1 MRKHWPKLFRHIL
14 LLIILHG
21 ASTLFAQELE
31 LEQVPGPIASE
42 AFDLHIDKNG
52 LLWIAHN
59 GGISSYDGRN
69 YRHYN
74 NPEQISPSMSGICE
88 DSRGRIWCHNF
99 YGQVW
104 YVEKGQ
110 LKLLREYEY
119 EKEPY
124 FPRMELWQD
133 LLLIPSTR
141 GLFIFDTKTEKGKYI
156 TLSTGVSGVAILQ
169 DHAILLSST
178 GKNNSLKH
186 KWYSFN
192 KKDESVQLIHE
203 VKGYQSR
210 GPIILQKTVVN
221 NQIFIVQNPETY
233 VTRSFLRDRLLIR
246 NDSVHFGTFVNT
258 VTEDRGAVWI
268 HGKTHSSTW
277 DRSITIAGKNLSDI
291 VTDQQGNCWA
301 ASLSFGLLRVKKTA
315 PLRLEELLGVSPLNH
330 ITTVLN
336 SGYKNYI
343 IAGTATGEV
352 IAFNAENFIPVHR
365 FDFGSGG
372 SIERL
377 FRGKNGE
384 VYIASSVGVHSYN
397 PATKRISNTLT
408 GVTAKDVYID
418 EKRLIVATSTHLFWK
433 PLSQSSL
440 SEALRLINQQFPSL
454 SMKDTLQG
462 FLQKSPLRSNGA
474 CLINDSVFF
483 NSTKV
488 GVFKTTPS
496 GSQQLY
502 LNGRPVYASGI
513 LPNNNKLLI
522 SSFTEGLLLWEND
535 SIRKIT
541 GPGNRILYG
550 ISKLKKAGN
559 QIFVFAQSGL
569 FIYNPVSNELIHC
582 ALPGFEDSDIID
594 LEFINNNYFLVTRKG
609 AFFVSGLFK
618 KQRNN
623 TTITSLYCLVNNTD
637 TVLSEKFTL
646 SHNQNNL
653 SFHFTFPWYGSI
665 SQIDLVYR
673 LNLSHK
679 SDTTWQ
685 YASSSLD
692 YLNLPALEPGDYML
706 EMKFKNNY
714 SREESKSI
722 KWRFTITPPW
732 WKSSWFLFAV
742 LIAASLLIY
751 LWIKNRFR
759 QKLILQQQAYEK
771 KWAVEQ
777 ERNRISK
784 EMHDDIGAG
793 LSGISLLTEITKAET
808 NDPKTAR
815 DLEKVTISLGEIAG
829 RMKEVIWSLTTSND
843 NLSSLFSF
851 LQKQVKLQLDNF
863 PCTLTVVADQMIPDA
878 EVRGDARR
886 NIYLAVKEAV
896 NNIIKHSDADT
907 VNIDFSFSGN
917 TIKIQI
923 EDNGKGFDTGHK
935 QAEGNGLLNM
945 KQRIEE
951 TGGVLQLSSS
961 NKGTIITMHIPLNI
975 PT

>member
-1 MRKHWPKLFRHIL
+1 MKNIHTL
-14 LLIILHG
+14 LLVALAICFN
-21 ASTLFAQELE
+21 STFAQSIE
-31 LEQVPGPIASE
+31 LEQVPGPISSE

-69 YRHYN
+69 YRHYT
-74 NPEQISPSMSGICE
+74 NPEQISPGMSGLCE
-88 DSRGRIWCHNF
+88 DSRGRIWCYNF
-99 YGQVW
+99 NGQVW

-124 FPRMELWQD
+124 FPRMDMWED

-156 TLSTGVSGVAILQ
+156 TLSAGVSGVAILQ

-203 VKGYQSR
+203 VKGYPSR
-210 GPIILQKTVVN
+210 SPIILQKTVVN
-221 NQIFIVQNPETY
+221 NQVFIIQNPETY

-246 NDSVHFGTFVNT
+246 NDSVHFSTFVNT
-258 VTEDRGAVWI
+258 VTEDRGTVWI
-268 HGKTHSSTW
+268 HGKAYSSTW
-277 DRSITIAGKNLSDI
+277 DRSQTISGKNLSDI
-291 VTDQQGNCWA
+291 VTDQQGNTWA
-301 ASLSFGLLRVKKTA
+301 SSLSFGLLKAKKSA
-315 PLRLEELLGVSPLNH
+315 PQSLERILGVLPVNH
-330 ITTVLN
+330 ITSVLN
-336 SGYKNYI
+336 SGYKNLL

-352 IAFNAENFIPVHR
+352 IVFNAISLKPIHK
-365 FDFGSGG
+365 FDFGAGG

-377 FRGKNGE
+377 FRGQNGE
-384 VYIASSVGVHSYN
+384 MFIAYSLGLQSYHV
-397 PATKRISNTLT
+397 PTKRVSKILT
-408 GVTAKDVYID
+408 GVTAKDIYIN
-418 EKRLIVATSTHLFWK
+418 KKNFIVATSTHLFWK

-454 SMKDTLQG
+454 SLKDTFQG

-483 NSTKV
+483 NSTKT

-541 GPGNRILYG
+541 APGNSILYG
-550 ISKLKKAGN
+550 ITKLKQAGN
-559 QIFVFAQSGL
+559 QIFVFTQTGL
-569 FIYNPVSNELIHC
+569 FLFNSVSRELTHFK
-582 ALPGFEDSDIID
+582 LPGFDDSDITD
-594 LEFINNNYFLVTRKG
+594 LEYIDNHYYLVTKRG
-609 AFFVSGLFK
+609 SFFISGTFEK
-618 KQRNN
+618 PKNN
-623 TTITSLYCLVNNTD
+623 TAIASLYCVVKGAD
-637 TVLSEKFTL
+637 TIHSEKFTL
-646 SHNQNNL
+646 SHDQNNL
-653 SFHFTFPWYGSI
+653 SFHFTFPWYDAESE
-665 SQIDLVYR
+665 IDLVYR
-673 LNLSHK
+673 LNSSHK

-685 YASSSLD
+685 HASSSLD

-706 EMKFKNNY
+706 EIKFINNY

-751 LWIKNRFR
+751 LWAKNRFR

-771 KWAVEQ
+771 KLAVEQ

-923 EDNGKGFDTGHK
+923 EDNGIGFDTGHK

-961 NKGTIITMHIPLNI
+961 NKGTIITMYIPLNI